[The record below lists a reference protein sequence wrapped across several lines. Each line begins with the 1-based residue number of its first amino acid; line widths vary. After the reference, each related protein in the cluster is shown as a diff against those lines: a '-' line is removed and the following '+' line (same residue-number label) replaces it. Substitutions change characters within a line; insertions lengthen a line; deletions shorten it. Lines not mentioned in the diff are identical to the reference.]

1 MRRLRES
8 FEYLTRISNLNN
20 EIINQN
26 KTPQG
31 FALLEAKD
39 TAREKTTKNQ
49 IPPAKSFLG
58 LFKPKK
64 NLVKLHPENTENPY
78 DISNYVT

>member
-31 FALLEAKD
+31 FTLLDAKD
-39 TAREKTTKNQ
+39 TAREKPTM
-49 IPPAKSFLG
+49 P
-58 LFKPKK
+58 
-64 NLVKLHPENTENPY
+64 
-78 DISNYVT
+78 